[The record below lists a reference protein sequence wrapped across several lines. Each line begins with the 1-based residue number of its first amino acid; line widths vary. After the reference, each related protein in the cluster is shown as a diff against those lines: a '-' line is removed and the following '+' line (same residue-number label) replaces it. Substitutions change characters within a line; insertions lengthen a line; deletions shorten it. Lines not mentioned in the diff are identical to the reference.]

1 MRLLKAALIA
11 LVLLSILLNMIIGTV
26 KVPLRYILMPSGIYK
41 IIIIDIR
48 LPEALT
54 GVLVGFILGMTG
66 ATFQSIFRNPLVDP
80 FTIGNAGAAV
90 LGALLAYLLI
100 LMHLINSYLSLVA
113 MPLLAF
119 VFALATSLAVSYMG
133 SRGGPLGLVLVGV
146 MFTLLTSSLIIII
159 EILISEINPSAIVQ
173 PLYVLYGDLNGI
185 SWSNLLAITIAS
197 LVPLMI
203 LINYGKQL
211 DIMLLGDDVA
221 HASGLDPGRT
231 RFMLLSLA
239 SIPIA
244 TAMAFTGIIG
254 FVGLVSPYV
263 ARYAE
268 GRGSHTAVLPTSG
281 IIGALMLSLSNA
293 ISRSISNYIIPI
305 TAVTGIVGIPLII
318 LMLYRGAYSAAK
330 V

>member
-11 LVLLSILLNMIIGTV
+11 LVLLSILLNMVIGTV

-231 RFMLLSLA
+231 RFMMLSLA

>member
-1 MRLLKAALIA
+1 MRLLKVALIA
-11 LVLLSILLNMIIGTV
+11 LVLLSILLNMVIGTV

>member
-1 MRLLKAALIA
+1 MALIA
-11 LVLLSILLNMIIGTV
+11 LVLLSILLNMVIGTV

-119 VFALATSLAVSYMG
+119 IFALATSLAVSYMG

-231 RFMLLSLA
+231 RFIMLSLA

>member
-11 LVLLSILLNMIIGTV
+11 LVLLSILLNMVIGTV

-119 VFALATSLAVSYMG
+119 IFALATSLAVSYMG

>member
-1 MRLLKAALIA
+1 VALIA
-11 LVLLSILLNMIIGTV
+11 LVLLSILLNMVIGTV

-119 VFALATSLAVSYMG
+119 IFALATSLAVSYMG

>member
-11 LVLLSILLNMIIGTV
+11 LVLLSILLNMVIGTV

>member
-1 MRLLKAALIA
+1 MALIA
-11 LVLLSILLNMIIGTV
+11 LVLLSILLNMVIGTV

-119 VFALATSLAVSYMG
+119 IFALATSLAVSYMG

>member
-1 MRLLKAALIA
+1 MKPLKITLTA
-11 LVLLSILLNMIIGTV
+11 LVLLSILINMVIGTV
-26 KVPLRYILMPSGIYK
+26 KVPLKYILMPSGIYK
-41 IIIIDIR
+41 IIILDIR

-100 LMHLINSYLSLVA
+100 LMHLINSYLSLIA

-119 VFALATSLAVSYMG
+119 IFALATSLAVSYMG

-185 SWSNLLAITIAS
+185 SWNNLLAITAAS
-197 LVPLMI
+197 LIPLI
-203 LINYGKQL
+203 VLLNYGKQL

-231 RFMLLSLA
+231 RFIVLSLA

-263 ARYAE
+263 ARYVE
-268 GRGSHTAVLPTSG
+268 GRGSHTAVLPMSG
-281 IIGALMLSLSNA
+281 IVGALMLSLSNA
-293 ISRSISNYIIPI
+293 ISRSVSNYIIPI